1 MRFNFFPA
9 ASTLGLLA
17 LGSLLTGTVLAN
29 ERLIEEQRTLKHD
42 ARLTISNVAGE
53 IRVTGWDKPLMDL
66 RAVPGLAFEDLRI
79 TGDADD
85 LRVEV
90 KVPKKS
96 RNVDGT
102 ELQLSVPHS
111 VKLIVDAVS
120 ADVIVRELSGPLELK
135 TVSGEITSHT
145 KSRQVRIK
153 TVSGDIVLEAPSER
167 TELGSVSGDIEAR
180 GLLGELDAETVS
192 GSVDLQMVDVRRLNA
207 KAVSGDLDLRVDQL
221 SDARIK
227 AETLS
232 GDVQLWLPD
241 DSHAD
246 VELNTFS
253 GDLSSALGPS
263 IRRGAANHAFI
274 LGKGGNRIDLNSFSG
289 DVDLRSR

>member
-1 MRFNFFPA
+1 MRLNTPKIC
-9 ASTLGLLA
+9 LLA
-17 LGSLLTGTVLAN
+17 LASLLAGPALA
-29 ERLIEEQRTLKHD
+29 EDRTIEEQRALNHD

-53 IRVTGWDKPLMDL
+53 VRVTGWDQPKMQL
-66 RAVPGLAFEDLRI
+66 RALPGMAFEELKI
-79 TGDADD
+79 TGNADD

-111 VKLIVDAVS
+111 VHLIVDTVS

-135 TVSGEITSHT
+135 TVSGEVLSQGH
-145 KSRQVRIK
+145 SQRARIK
-153 TVSGDIVLEAPSER
+153 TVSGDIVLEAPSAR

-192 GSVDLQMVDVRRLNA
+192 GSVDVQMVQVRRLSA
-207 KAVSGDLDLRVDQL
+207 KAVSGDLALRLDRL
-221 SDARIK
+221 EEARIK

-232 GDVQLWLPD
+232 GDVELWLPE
-241 DSHAD
+241 DSDAE
-246 VELNTFS
+246 VEMGTFS
-253 GDLSSALGPS
+253 GDLATELGPTP
-263 IRRGAANHAFI
+263 RRGAANHTFT
-274 LGKGGNRIDLNSFSG
+274 LGQGGSRLDLNSFSG

>member
-111 VKLIVDAVS
+111 VKLIVDA
-120 ADVIVRELSGPLELK
+120 P
-135 TVSGEITSHT
+135 T
-145 KSRQVRIK
+145 
-153 TVSGDIVLEAPSER
+153 
-167 TELGSVSGDIEAR
+167 
-180 GLLGELDAETVS
+180 
-192 GSVDLQMVDVRRLNA
+192 
-207 KAVSGDLDLRVDQL
+207 
-221 SDARIK
+221 
-227 AETLS
+227 
-232 GDVQLWLPD
+232 
-241 DSHAD
+241 
-246 VELNTFS
+246 
-253 GDLSSALGPS
+253 
-263 IRRGAANHAFI
+263 
-274 LGKGGNRIDLNSFSG
+274 
-289 DVDLRSR
+289 